1 MEETIE
7 EVCLKLIICERR
19 VGFMSGGDNEI
30 ILSRQVIEGKEEE
43 GGRERGKKVESI
55 KERRKRTYA

>member
-30 ILSRQVIEGKEEE
+30 ILSRQVIEEKE
-43 GGRERGKKVESI
+43 GR
-55 KERRKRTYA
+55 RRKA